1 MELINC
7 PSCGERTI
15 RAKYCIYC
23 GAKLNYQMPVVES
36 EKSRGDEDTYPIQF
50 DSFFHLC
57 DLLFSGEITLE
68 VFSSTFDES
77 FVAFRRARAKRLAAV
92 EDKLRKLEKLVE
104 SEEKL
109 EVRKKLGI
117 ISDKEYV
124 MEVVPIT
131 REIKSLKAE
140 LKPYVEGM
148 KELYDDEMLRKLGE
162 YVERLEQFDVS
173 GEDTFSRKWFESV
186 KKHLRNLY
194 ETLKKERDLLVR
206 AGLLS

>member
-1 MELINC
+1 MELVNC

-15 RAKYCIYC
+15 RAKYCVYC

-36 EKSRGDEDTYPIQF
+36 EEPGGGEDIHPIQF

-124 MEVVPIT
+124 MEVVPIA

-148 KELYDDEMLRKLGE
+148 RGLYDDEMLRKLGE
-162 YVERLEQFDVS
+162 YVERLEQFDAS
-173 GEDTFSRKWFESV
+173 GEDAFSRKWFESV
-186 KKHLRNLY
+186 KKHFRNLY

>member
-1 MELINC
+1 MELVNC

-15 RAKYCIYC
+15 RAKYCVYC

-36 EKSRGDEDTYPIQF
+36 EKSRGGEDTYPIQF

-92 EDKLRKLEKLVE
+92 EDRLRKLEKLVE

-124 MEVVPIT
+124 MEVVPIA

-140 LKPYVEGM
+140 LKPYVESM

-186 KKHLRNLY
+186 KKHFRNLY

>member
-1 MELINC
+1 MELFNC

-15 RAKYCIYC
+15 RAKYCVYC

-36 EKSRGDEDTYPIQF
+36 EKSRGGEDTYPIQF

-92 EDKLRKLEKLVE
+92 EDRLRKLEKLVE

-124 MEVVPIT
+124 MEVVPIA

-140 LKPYVEGM
+140 LKPYVESM

-186 KKHLRNLY
+186 KKHFRNLY